1 MDSFWYVMPTVAT
14 TGSVDI
20 VPQTQAGKVVSMF
33 MMLIGLIFFG
43 MLTASIAYWY
53 VERMEKK
60 IQKESETEIDELK
73 KLILNLQSEV
83 EEMKKIIEDEK

>member
-1 MDSFWYVMPTVAT
+1 
-14 TGSVDI
+14 
-20 VPQTQAGKVVSMF
+20 MF

>member
-1 MDSFWYVMPTVAT
+1 MPTVAT